1 MVLPV
6 LVLLL
11 WGIVEFGQGFN
22 AKVELSAAVREG
34 ARTAALSSSAG
45 TVQDEIEAATR
56 DAAPGLV
63 VDDIAVVL
71 DNACPASGEGT
82 ARVTATYPYQYD
94 IPFFGTGTWTITA
107 KGAMRCGG

>member
-11 WGIVEFGQGFN
+11 WGIVEFGLGFN
-22 AKVELSAAVREG
+22 AKVELTAAVREG
-34 ARTAALSSSAG
+34 ARTAALSTSAA
-45 TVQDEIEAATR
+45 TVQDEVEAATR
-56 DAAPGLV
+56 DAAPGLH
-63 VDDIAVVL
+63 VDDITVVL
-71 DNACPASGEGT
+71 DDACPAGGEGT
-82 ARVTATYPYQYD
+82 ARLTATYPHHYD